1 MALTSASTLTEVQA
15 QYDDNVSYDLNG
27 SVSSCKLFIE
37 AARLLLRRLVDET
50 QGASGARV
58 RQERAVIQAELA
70 AAKTWWSSNAPNA
83 GTVSGEA
90 STGVKE
96 LSFEEFR

>member
-1 MALTSASTLTEVQA
+1 MALTSASTLAEVQA

-37 AARLLLRRLVDET
+37 AGRILLRRLADET

-58 RQERAVIQAELA
+58 RQERAVIQSQLA
-70 AAKTWWSSNAPNA
+70 DATRWWMSNDSSAAI
-83 GTVSGEA
+83 SGGN
-90 STGVKE
+90 GVKE

>member
-15 QYDDNVSYDLNG
+15 QYDNNVSYDLNG

-50 QGASGARV
+50 QGAGGTRV
-58 RQERAVIQAELA
+58 RQDRSVLQTELA
-70 AAKTWWSSNAPNA
+70 AAKNWWMSNDPNA
-83 GTVSGEA
+83 GWVSGA
-90 STGVKE
+90 SNGVKE

>member
-15 QYDDNVSYDLNG
+15 QYDNNVSYDLNG

-50 QGASGARV
+50 QGAGGARV

-70 AAKTWWSSNAPNA
+70 AAKSWWMSNDPNA
-83 GTVSGEA
+83 GTVSGA
-90 STGVKE
+90 SNGVKE